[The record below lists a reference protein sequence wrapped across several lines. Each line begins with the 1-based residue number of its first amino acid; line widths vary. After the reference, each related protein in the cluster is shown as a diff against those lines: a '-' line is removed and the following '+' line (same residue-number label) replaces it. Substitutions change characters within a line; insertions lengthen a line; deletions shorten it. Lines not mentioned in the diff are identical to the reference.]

1 MKKYLK
7 VLNSF
12 TFKVITIMNNTLR
25 TRLLTILFIFGLGV
39 YALLPSIRYQ
49 LLSDEQKNN
58 LSKDEVAYFDSKSI
72 KQGLDLKGGIYIVLE
87 VDLPQL
93 INSLAKNKDRK
104 FDVFL
109 DELSNEYRNS
119 SADFFTVFEQK
130 ALENDLKLPRY
141 FISYGKTKE
150 QIVEQLN
157 IQSNDSINRIIEII
171 QNRVDQF
178 GVSEPTI
185 QKQGNNRVVV
195 ELAGI
200 QDSERARELL
210 QSTALLELM
219 IVKDI
224 DSTNTIVRQIDNLT
238 TTSSKKNDEIDQLFN
253 SDTESNNLGFSSL
266 LIAVGSDL
274 AISSDNLPALKNIL
288 NQDNVK
294 QVLEA
299 TGSLFLTGNST
310 ETLINDF
317 GEEEVVYL
325 LYHLVDNAELT
336 GGVIEDAQ
344 MRLSQSGVTAGQATV
359 QVEMNNEGSREWAR
373 ITGVNINKRIAIV
386 LDKKVHMAPVIRSQI
401 FGGATVIEGM
411 DSIQEAED
419 IAIVLRAGALP
430 VPVAIVDQRVV
441 GPSLGADSVSAGT
454 SSIMIGLLLII
465 IFIVFY
471 YRASGL
477 IASFSLLWTLIL
489 LLGVLALLEA
499 TLTLP
504 GIAALILTVG
514 MSVDANVIIFERI
527 KEELRNGKS
536 VRSAIDA
543 GYERAITTIVDA
555 NLTTGIAAAVLYQYG
570 SGPIKGFATV
580 LFWGIIVS
588 MFTAII
594 VTRFLFD
601 FITSRKNIEKLSI

>member
-1 MKKYLK
+1 
-7 VLNSF
+7 
-12 TFKVITIMNNTLR
+12 MNNTLR
-25 TRLLTILFIFGLGV
+25 TRLLSILFIFGLGI

-49 LLSDEQKNN
+49 LLSDDAKNN
-58 LSKDEVAYFDSKSI
+58 LSKDELAYFESKSI

-93 INSLAKNKDRK
+93 VNTLAKNKDK
-104 FDVFL
+104 NFDKFL
-109 DELSNEYRNS
+109 DELSEEYKNS
-119 SADFFTVFEQK
+119 STDFFTLFEEK
-130 ALENDLKLPRY
+130 ALEKDLKLPRY
-141 FISYGKTKE
+141 FISYGKTKD
-150 QIVEQLN
+150 QIIEQLN
-157 IQSNDSINRIIEII
+157 LQSADSINRIIEII

-185 QKQGNNRVVV
+185 QKQGNNRVIV
-195 ELAGI
+195 ELAGV
-200 QDSERARELL
+200 QDSERARDLL

-224 DSTNTIVRQIDNLT
+224 ESTNTIVRQIDNLT
-238 TTSSKKNDEIDQLFN
+238 SMNVEKIDDDVDQLFDTNN
-253 SDTESNNLGFSSL
+253 SDKNSLGFSSL
-266 LIAVGSDL
+266 LIAIGNDL
-274 AISSDNLPALKNIL
+274 AISTSNLSKLQNIL

-294 QVLEA
+294 QVLDA
-299 TGSLFLTGNST
+299 TGSLFLTSNSAA
-310 ETLINDF
+310 TLINDF
-317 GEEEVVYL
+317 GEEEEVYL
-325 LYHLVDNAELT
+325 LYHLIDNAELT

-344 MRLSQSGVTAGQATV
+344 MRLSQSGVSAGQATV

-373 ITGVNINKRIAIV
+373 ITGSNINKRIAIV

-401 FGGATVIEGM
+401 FGGGTVIEGL

-419 IAIVLRAGALP
+419 IAIVLRAGSLP
-430 VPVAIVDQRVV
+430 VPVTIQEERTV
-441 GPSLGADSVSAGT
+441 GASLGADSVSKGT
-454 SSIMIGLLLII
+454 YSMLVGLLIVILFI
-465 IFIVFY
+465 IFY
-471 YRASGL
+471 YKLSGF
-477 IASFSLLWTLIL
+477 IASFAVIWTLIL
-489 LLGVLALLEA
+489 LLGILALLGA

-504 GIAALILTVG
+504 GIAGLILTVG

-594 VTRFLFD
+594 VTRFIFD
-601 FITSRKNIEKLSI
+601 YVTSKRTIEKLSI

>member
-1 MKKYLK
+1 
-7 VLNSF
+7 
-12 TFKVITIMNNTLR
+12 MNNTLR
-25 TRLLTILFIFGLGV
+25 TRLLSILFIFGLGI

-49 LLSDEQKNN
+49 LLSDDAKNN
-58 LSKDEVAYFDSKSI
+58 LSKDELAYFESKSI

-93 INSLAKNKDRK
+93 VNTLAKNKDK
-104 FDVFL
+104 NFDKFL
-109 DELSNEYRNS
+109 DELSEEYKNS
-119 SADFFTVFEQK
+119 STDFFTLFEEK
-130 ALENDLKLPRY
+130 ALEKDLKLPRY
-141 FISYGKTKE
+141 FISYGKTKD
-150 QIVEQLN
+150 QIIEQLN
-157 IQSNDSINRIIEII
+157 LQSADSINRIIEII

-185 QKQGNNRVVV
+185 QKQGNNRVIV
-195 ELAGI
+195 ELAGV
-200 QDSERARELL
+200 QDSERARDLL

-224 DSTNTIVRQIDNLT
+224 ESTNTIVRQIDNM
-238 TTSSKKNDEIDQLFN
+238 TSMNVEKIDDDVDQLFDTNN
-253 SDTESNNLGFSSL
+253 SDKNSLGFSSL
-266 LIAVGSDL
+266 LIAIGNDL
-274 AISSDNLPALKNIL
+274 AISTSNLSKLQNIL

-294 QVLEA
+294 QVLDA
-299 TGSLFLTGNST
+299 TGSLFLTSNSAA
-310 ETLINDF
+310 TLINDF
-317 GEEEVVYL
+317 GEEEEVYL
-325 LYHLVDNAELT
+325 LYHLIDNAELT

-344 MRLSQSGVTAGQATV
+344 MRLSQSGVSAGQATV

-373 ITGVNINKRIAIV
+373 ITGSNINKRIAIV

-401 FGGATVIEGM
+401 FGGGTVIEGL

-419 IAIVLRAGALP
+419 IAIVLRAGSLP
-430 VPVAIVDQRVV
+430 VPVTIQEERTV
-441 GPSLGADSVSAGT
+441 GASLGADSVSSGAY
-454 SSIMIGLLLII
+454 SMLIGLLIVILFII
-465 IFIVFY
+465 FY
-471 YRASGL
+471 YRMSGL
-477 IASFSLLWTLIL
+477 IASFAVIWTLIL
-489 LLGVLALLEA
+489 LLGILALLGA

-504 GIAALILTVG
+504 GIAGLILTVG

-594 VTRFLFD
+594 VTRFIFD
-601 FITSRKNIEKLSI
+601 YVTSKRNIEELSI

>member
-1 MKKYLK
+1 
-7 VLNSF
+7 
-12 TFKVITIMNNTLR
+12 MNNTLT
-25 TRLLTILFIFGLGV
+25 TRLLTILFIFGLGI

-49 LLSDEQKNN
+49 LLSDDAKDN
-58 LSKDEVAYFDSKSI
+58 LSEDELAYFESKSI

-93 INSLAKNKDRK
+93 INTLAKNKDKK
-104 FDVFL
+104 FDQFL
-109 DELSNEYRNS
+109 EELNQDYKNS
-119 SADFFTVFEQK
+119 STDFFTLFEEK
-130 ALENDLKLPRY
+130 ALEKDLKLPRY
-141 FISYGKTKE
+141 FISYGKTKD
-150 QIVEQLN
+150 QIIEQLTL
-157 IQSNDSINRIIEII
+157 QSADSINRIIEII

-178 GVSEPTI
+178 GVAEPTI
-185 QKQGNNRVVV
+185 QKQGNNRVIV
-195 ELAGI
+195 ELAGV
-200 QDSERARELL
+200 QDSERARDLL

-224 DSTNTIVRQIDNLT
+224 ESTNTIVRQIDNLAAMNIEKT
-238 TTSSKKNDEIDQLFN
+238 NDNVDQLFDTNN
-253 SDTESNNLGFSSL
+253 SDENNLGFSSL

-274 AISSDNLPALKNIL
+274 AISTSNLSKLQNIL

-294 QVLEA
+294 QVLDA
-299 TGSLFLTGNST
+299 TGSLFLTSNSAA
-310 ETLINDF
+310 TLINDF
-317 GEEEVVYL
+317 GEEEEVYL
-325 LYHLVDNAELT
+325 LYHLIDNAELT

-344 MRLSQSGVTAGQATV
+344 MRLSQSGVSAGQATV

-373 ITGVNINKRIAIV
+373 ITGSNINKRIAIV

-401 FGGATVIEGM
+401 FGGGTVIEGL

-419 IAIVLRAGALP
+419 IAIVLRAGSLP
-430 VPVAIVDQRVV
+430 VPVTIQEERTV
-441 GPSLGADSVSAGT
+441 GASLGADSVSKGT
-454 SSIMIGLLLII
+454 YSMLVGLLIVILFI
-465 IFIVFY
+465 IFY
-471 YRASGL
+471 YKLSGF
-477 IASFSLLWTLIL
+477 IASFAVVWTLIL
-489 LLGVLALLEA
+489 LLGILALLEA

-504 GIAALILTVG
+504 GIAGLILTVG

-594 VTRFLFD
+594 VTRFIFD
-601 FITSRKNIEKLSI
+601 YVTSKRTIEELSI

>member
-1 MKKYLK
+1 
-7 VLNSF
+7 
-12 TFKVITIMNNTLR
+12 MNNTLR
-25 TRLLTILFIFGLGV
+25 TRLLSILFIFGLGI

-49 LLSDEQKNN
+49 LLSDDAKNN
-58 LSKDEVAYFDSKSI
+58 LSEDELAYFESKSI

-93 INSLAKNKDRK
+93 INTLAKNKDKK
-104 FDVFL
+104 FDKFL
-109 DELSNEYRNS
+109 EELSEDYKNNS
-119 SADFFTVFEQK
+119 TDFFTLFEKK
-130 ALENDLKLPRY
+130 ALEKDLKLPRY
-141 FISYGKTKE
+141 FISYGKTKD
-150 QIVEQLN
+150 QIIEQLN
-157 IQSNDSINRIIEII
+157 LESADSINRIIEII

-178 GVSEPTI
+178 GVAEPTI
-185 QKQGNNRVVV
+185 QKQGNNRVIV
-195 ELAGI
+195 ELAGV
-200 QDSERARELL
+200 QDSERARDLL

-224 DSTNTIVRQIDNLT
+224 ESTNTIVRQIDNLAAMNVEKT
-238 TTSSKKNDEIDQLFN
+238 NDDVDQLFDTNN
-253 SDTESNNLGFSSL
+253 SDENSLGFSSL

-274 AISSDNLPALKNIL
+274 AISTSNLSKLQNIL

-294 QVLEA
+294 QVLDA
-299 TGSLFLTGNST
+299 TGSLFLTSNSAI
-310 ETLINDF
+310 TLINDF
-317 GEEEVVYL
+317 GEEEEVYL

-344 MRLSQSGVTAGQATV
+344 MRLSQSGVSAGQATV
-359 QVEMNNEGSREWAR
+359 QVEMSNEGSREWAR
-373 ITGVNINKRIAIV
+373 ITGSNINKRIAIV

-401 FGGATVIEGM
+401 FGGGTVIEGM

-419 IAIVLRAGALP
+419 IAIVLRAGSLP
-430 VPVAIVDQRVV
+430 VPVTIQEERTV
-441 GPSLGADSVSAGT
+441 GASLGADSVSKGT
-454 SSIMIGLLLII
+454 YSMLVGLLIVILFI
-465 IFIVFY
+465 IFY
-471 YRASGL
+471 YKLSGF
-477 IASFSLLWTLIL
+477 IASFAVIWTLIL
-489 LLGVLALLEA
+489 LLGILALLGA

-504 GIAALILTVG
+504 GIAGLILTVG

-594 VTRFLFD
+594 VTRFIFD
-601 FITSRKNIEKLSI
+601 YVTSKRTIEKLSI

>member
-1 MKKYLK
+1 
-7 VLNSF
+7 
-12 TFKVITIMNNTLR
+12 MNNTLR
-25 TRLLTILFIFGLGV
+25 TRLLSILFIFGLGI

-49 LLSDEQKNN
+49 LLSDDAKNN
-58 LSKDEVAYFDSKSI
+58 LSKDELAYFESKSI

-93 INSLAKNKDRK
+93 VNTLAKNKDK
-104 FDVFL
+104 NFDKFL
-109 DELSNEYRNS
+109 DELSEEYKNS
-119 SADFFTVFEQK
+119 STDFFTLFEEK
-130 ALENDLKLPRY
+130 ALEKDLKLPRY
-141 FISYGKTKE
+141 FISYGKTKD
-150 QIVEQLN
+150 QIIEQLN
-157 IQSNDSINRIIEII
+157 LQSADSINRIIEII

-185 QKQGNNRVVV
+185 QKQGNNRVIV
-195 ELAGI
+195 ELAGV
-200 QDSERARELL
+200 QDSERARDLL

-224 DSTNTIVRQIDNLT
+224 ESTNTIVRQIDNLT
-238 TTSSKKNDEIDQLFN
+238 SMNVEKIDDDVDQLFDTNN
-253 SDTESNNLGFSSL
+253 SDKNSLGFSSL
-266 LIAVGSDL
+266 LIAIGNDL
-274 AISSDNLPALKNIL
+274 AISTSNLSKLQNIL

-294 QVLEA
+294 QVLDA
-299 TGSLFLTGNST
+299 TGSLFLTSNSAA
-310 ETLINDF
+310 TLINDF
-317 GEEEVVYL
+317 GEEEEVYL
-325 LYHLVDNAELT
+325 LYHLIDNAELT

-344 MRLSQSGVTAGQATV
+344 MRLSQSGVSAGQATV

-373 ITGVNINKRIAIV
+373 ITGSNINKRIAIV

-401 FGGATVIEGM
+401 FGGGTVIEGL

-419 IAIVLRAGALP
+419 IAIVLRAGSLP
-430 VPVAIVDQRVV
+430 VPVTIQEERTV
-441 GPSLGADSVSAGT
+441 GASLGADSVSSGAY
-454 SSIMIGLLLII
+454 SMLIGLLIVILFII
-465 IFIVFY
+465 FY
-471 YRASGL
+471 YRMSGL
-477 IASFSLLWTLIL
+477 IASFAVVWTLIL
-489 LLGVLALLEA
+489 LLGILALLGA

-504 GIAALILTVG
+504 GIAGLILTVG

-580 LFWGIIVS
+580 LFWGIVVS

-594 VTRFLFD
+594 VTRFIFD
-601 FITSRKNIEKLSI
+601 YVTSKRNIEELSI

>member
-1 MKKYLK
+1 
-7 VLNSF
+7 
-12 TFKVITIMNNTLR
+12 MNNTLR
-25 TRLLTILFIFGLGV
+25 TRLLSILFIFGLGI
-39 YALLPSIRYQ
+39 YALFPSIKYQ
-49 LLSDEQKNN
+49 LLSDDAKNN
-58 LSKDEVAYFDSKSI
+58 LSKDELAYFESKSI

-93 INSLAKNKDRK
+93 VNTLAKNKDKK
-104 FDVFL
+104 FDRFL
-109 DELSNEYRNS
+109 TELNQEYKNN
-119 SADFFTVFEQK
+119 SADFFTLFEQK
-130 ALENDLKLPRY
+130 ALEQDLKLPRY
-141 FISYGKTKE
+141 FISYGKTKD
-150 QIVEQLN
+150 QIIEQLSL
-157 IQSNDSINRIIEII
+157 QSTDSINRIIEII

-219 IVKDI
+219 IVKDVE
-224 DSTNTIVRQIDNLT
+224 STNTIVRQIDGLVSVNIEE
-238 TTSSKKNDEIDQLFN
+238 SKDNVDQLF
-253 SDTESNNLGFSSL
+253 SVDTDEGNNLGFSSL

-274 AISSDNLPALKNIL
+274 AISSDNIPTLKNIL
-288 NQDNVK
+288 NQENVQ
-294 QVLEA
+294 QVLDA
-299 TGSLFLTGNST
+299 TGSLFLTSNSPVT
-310 ETLINDF
+310 VINDF
-317 GEEEVVYL
+317 GEEEEIYL

-344 MRLSQSGVTAGQATV
+344 MRLSQSGVSAGQATV

-430 VPVAIVDQRVV
+430 VPVTIVDQRIV

-454 SSIMIGLLLII
+454 SSIMIGLLLIFLFI
-465 IFIVFY
+465 IFY
-471 YRASGL
+471 YRASGF
-477 IASFSLLWTLIL
+477 IASFSLMWTLIL
-489 LLGVLALLEA
+489 LLGVLALLGA

-536 VRSAIDA
+536 VRSAIDS

-594 VTRFLFD
+594 VTRFVFD

>member
-1 MKKYLK
+1 
-7 VLNSF
+7 
-12 TFKVITIMNNTLR
+12 MNNTLR
-25 TRLLTILFIFGLGV
+25 TRLLSILFIFGLGI
-39 YALLPSIRYQ
+39 YALFPSIKYQ
-49 LLSDEQKNN
+49 LLSDDAKNN
-58 LSKDEVAYFDSKSI
+58 LSKDELAYFESKSI

-93 INSLAKNKDRK
+93 VNTLAKNKDKK
-104 FDVFL
+104 FDRFL
-109 DELSNEYRNS
+109 TELNQEYKNN
-119 SADFFTVFEQK
+119 SADFFTLFEQK
-130 ALENDLKLPRY
+130 ASQQDLKLPRY
-141 FISYGKTKE
+141 FISYGKTKD
-150 QIVEQLN
+150 QIIEQLSL
-157 IQSNDSINRIIEII
+157 QSTDSINRIIEII

-219 IVKDI
+219 IVKDVEN
-224 DSTNTIVRQIDNLT
+224 TNTIVRQIDGIVSVNIEE
-238 TTSSKKNDEIDQLFN
+238 SKDNVDQLF
-253 SDTESNNLGFSSL
+253 SADTDEGNNLGFSSL

-274 AISSDNLPALKNIL
+274 AISSDNIPTLKNIL
-288 NQDNVK
+288 SQENVQ
-294 QVLEA
+294 QVLDA
-299 TGSLFLTGNST
+299 TGSLFLTSNSPV
-310 ETLINDF
+310 TLINDF
-317 GEEEVVYL
+317 GEEEEVYL

-344 MRLSQSGVTAGQATV
+344 MRLSQSGVSAGQATV

-373 ITGVNINKRIAIV
+373 ITGVNVNKRIAIV

-430 VPVAIVDQRVV
+430 VPVTIVDQRIV

-454 SSIMIGLLLII
+454 SSIMMGLLLIVLFI
-465 IFIVFY
+465 IFY
-471 YRASGL
+471 YRASGF
-477 IASFSLLWTLIL
+477 IASFSLMWTLIL

-536 VRSAIDA
+536 VRSAIDS

-594 VTRFLFD
+594 VTRFVFD

>member
-1 MKKYLK
+1 
-7 VLNSF
+7 
-12 TFKVITIMNNTLR
+12 MNNTLR
-25 TRLLTILFIFGLGV
+25 TRLLSILFIFGLGI

-49 LLSDEQKNN
+49 LLSDDAKNN
-58 LSKDEVAYFDSKSI
+58 LSKDELAYFESKNI

-93 INSLAKNKDRK
+93 VNTLAKNKDK
-104 FDVFL
+104 NFDKFL
-109 DELSNEYRNS
+109 DELTEEYKNS
-119 SADFFTVFEQK
+119 STDFFILFEEK
-130 ALENDLKLPRY
+130 ALEKDLKLPRY
-141 FISYGKTKE
+141 FISYGKTKD
-150 QIVEQLN
+150 QIIEQLKL
-157 IQSNDSINRIIEII
+157 QSADSINRIIEII

-185 QKQGNNRVVV
+185 QKQGNNRVIV
-195 ELAGI
+195 ELAGV
-200 QDSERARELL
+200 QDSERARDLL

-219 IVKDI
+219 IVKDVE
-224 DSTNTIVRQIDNLT
+224 STNTIVRQIDNLT
-238 TTSSKKNDEIDQLFN
+238 SMNVEKINDDVDQLFDTNN
-253 SDTESNNLGFSSL
+253 SDKNSLGFSSL
-266 LIAVGSDL
+266 LIAIGNDL
-274 AISSDNLPALKNIL
+274 AISTSNLSKLQNIL

-294 QVLEA
+294 QVLDA
-299 TGSLFLTGNST
+299 TGSIFLTSNSAA
-310 ETLINDF
+310 TLINDF
-317 GEEEVVYL
+317 GEEEEVYL
-325 LYHLVDNAELT
+325 LYHLIDNAELT

-344 MRLSQSGVTAGQATV
+344 MRLSQSGVSAGQATV

-373 ITGVNINKRIAIV
+373 ITGSNINKRIAIV

-401 FGGATVIEGM
+401 FGGGTVIEGL

-419 IAIVLRAGALP
+419 IAIVLRAGSLP
-430 VPVAIVDQRVV
+430 VPVTIQEERTV
-441 GPSLGADSVSAGT
+441 GASLGADSVSSGAY
-454 SSIMIGLLLII
+454 SMLIGLLIVILFII
-465 IFIVFY
+465 FY
-471 YRASGL
+471 YRMSGL
-477 IASFSLLWTLIL
+477 IASFAVVWTLIL
-489 LLGVLALLEA
+489 LLGILALLGA

-504 GIAALILTVG
+504 GIAGLILTVG

-580 LFWGIIVS
+580 LFWGIVVS

-594 VTRFLFD
+594 VTRFIFD
-601 FITSRKNIEKLSI
+601 YVTSKRNIEELSI